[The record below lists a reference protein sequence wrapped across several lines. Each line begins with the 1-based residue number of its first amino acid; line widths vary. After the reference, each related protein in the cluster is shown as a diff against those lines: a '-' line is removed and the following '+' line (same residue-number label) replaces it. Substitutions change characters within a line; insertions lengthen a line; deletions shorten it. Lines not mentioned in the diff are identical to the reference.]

1 MKGGCWG
8 HVENLF
14 ASIRKTI
21 ILDMDA
27 KEVSTEISKVIPS
40 CSFIT
45 GTPKCCPYFI
55 PHKAQNALESSSCI
69 FKKQKMEE
77 HRGSI
82 VSVVTEW
89 IAKFGIRLFF

>member
-27 KEVSTEISKVIPS
+27 KEVSTEISK
-40 CSFIT
+40 
-45 GTPKCCPYFI
+45 
-55 PHKAQNALESSSCI
+55 
-69 FKKQKMEE
+69 KKQKMEE